1 MGLFCNEPGTCLI
14 FASGRNIAS
23 VFIVPILYLERKTS
37 LASKAALHANTL
49 EWDL

>member
-14 FASGRNIAS
+14 FTSERNIAS
-23 VFIVPILYLERKTS
+23 AFVVPLLYLERKTS
-37 LASKAALHANTL
+37 LASKAALYANTL